1 MPNLNLSDSELAIL
15 RDVLENAEAE
25 MGTEISGTDAKDYR
39 DDLKERR
46 EVLQKVSQFET
57 LAEHQTKDAARRCAK
72 RQAHTNLIGSL
83 RCRIRDDAI
92 GANSRKQERHS
103 AEADE
108 EPHQG
113 T

>member
-46 EVLQKVSQFET
+46 EVLQKVIAM
-57 LAEHQTKDAARRCAK
+57 LGGGH
-72 RQAHTNLIGSL
+72 
-83 RCRIRDDAI
+83 
-92 GANSRKQERHS
+92 GATGGI
-103 AEADE
+103 
-108 EPHQG
+108 PPV
-113 T
+113 